1 MTDTTLPPGDD
12 SVDRIQPVDI
22 QQEMQRSYIDYA
34 MSVIVG
40 RALPEVRDGLKPV
53 HRRVLYAMYDSG
65 FRPDR
70 SHAKSARSVAET
82 MGNYHP
88 HGDASIYDTLVR
100 MAQPW
105 SLRYPLVDGQ
115 GNFGSPGND
124 PPAAMRY
131 CVTAD
136 ALVRLPFG
144 QSVRIGDVVP
154 GAKPNTDN
162 VTDLKVLDR
171 HGNPVLAD
179 RLFHSGDHQTYT
191 VRTAEGYEVTGTA
204 NHPLLCLVDVGGV
217 PTLLWRLI
225 EEIRPDDCVVMQRT
239 PPTELG
245 PADWEPTMEALLL
258 GAFISE
264 GFVSEARAGF
274 NNLDRDFFNTVVTAY
289 DAVVGGT
296 RYVSERTIASG
307 SLLYELDIHNVNA
320 LRVAVFGMS
329 SDSVQPTRLY
339 RNGFGRRRPAS
350 SAHSCRRC
358 SKATG
363 RAPSCPATRFRSRTR
378 RAASGWRKTSSRC
391 CSSSASFRAATGTP
405 SGSTR
410 SSSPTVHRPNCSPRK
425 SVSAVRNKR
434 S

>member
-12 SVDRIQPVDI
+12 ADRIEPVDI

-131 CVTAD
+131 CSQVMRWCAC
-136 ALVRLPFG
+136 RLGSRCASPMSFRVA
-144 QSVRIGDVVP
+144 Q
-154 GAKPNTDN
+154 PNSDN
-162 VTDLKVLDR
+162 VIDLKVLDR
-171 HGNPVLAD
+171 HGNPVVAD
-179 RLFHSGDHQTYT
+179 RLFHSGEHQTYT
-191 VRTAEGYEVTGTA
+191 VRRPRGIRSRVRESSAAV
-204 NHPLLCLVDVGGV
+204 PGGCRRCADAAV
-217 PTLLWRLI
+217 EADRGDPARRLRRAFSAR
-225 EEIRPDDCVVMQRT
+225 RPM
-239 PPTELG
+239 EFG
-245 PADWEPTMEALLL
+245 PADWHDTMEALLL

-264 GFVSEARAGF
+264 GYRLGDAGW
-274 NNLDRDFFNTVVTAY
+274 
-289 DAVVGGT
+289 
-296 RYVSERTIASG
+296 
-307 SLLYELDIHNVNA
+307 
-320 LRVAVFGMS
+320 LRQS
-329 SDSVQPTRLY
+329 
-339 RNGFGRRRPAS
+339 RP
-350 SAHSCRRC
+350 
-358 SKATG
+358 
-363 RAPSCPATRFRSRTR
+363 
-378 RAASGWRKTSSRC
+378 
-391 CSSSASFRAATGTP
+391 
-405 SGSTR
+405 
-410 SSSPTVHRPNCSPRK
+410 
-425 SVSAVRNKR
+425 
-434 S
+434 